1 MYRTVALRLLKEMA
15 ENKNQ
20 KQQNIMKKYIVF
32 SLLFIQYMAGQE
44 LPPIV
49 PLSPEASSLFKFME
63 VPVSLYAGTQNTTIP
78 LIEISSGGVNI
89 PITLSYSSRGVQVS
103 ETASRVG
110 IGWTLNYGG
119 MISRQIRGSADEN
132 SFGYN
137 SNPVGMP
144 IFYSNS
150 TTRLN
155 YIEDEAI
162 YQSQHDIFAQ
172 TDYYPDKFML
182 NSNFYSGEFFIDKND
197 SNIVTQKYS
206 DIKIYSHTGN
216 MGYESFSVV
225 DNCGNSYLFGGKVG
239 DSYYVNEY
247 DFIERAVNV
256 PMGHAVFFADNPN
269 SHISY
274 NTFNLREI
282 KTPNNR
288 KIEYQYEDETV
299 QIVRR
304 TGDKENSYSASYQVG
319 DPIVT
324 CTYNACQS
332 HQKVLKEIK
341 FDNGRVEFI
350 KSSEERQD
358 LDDGHALDMI
368 ELYNVKDQLVKR
380 IKFNYIYKE
389 GFEDNNVNYSL
400 QNADTRATKR
410 LFLQSIEFKDID
422 LNTDQKYVFEYD
434 DQPLP
439 SKHSNSIDLWG
450 YYNGKN
456 RGQFLRFDDY
466 GGNCSV
472 NPTKMQAGILKKI
485 TYPTG
490 GSSVFEYE
498 PNLLQNDLASAIEIS
513 NPNVIENHIITIS
526 QFDEQFFDGH
536 QYVKTFTVSNCLNN
550 RAMSIIH
557 LPIGQGFTC
566 KLFDLTNGG
575 YTTLISGVH
584 TNVPIG
590 NGTYK
595 LIFDPGDPNWDP
607 GILTEPNL
615 DVIDEDILFSN
626 SFCISISY
634 ITSEFD
640 YKNTIYGPGNRIKS
654 ITHFS
659 AEGIEEYTRKY
670 EYKTDSN
677 SLSGYLLSVS
687 NFKVHRPNSPEN
699 SGLYDHTPNFSGGLF
714 NSFSSDTFGY
724 TQVNEY
730 LIDKLNNINEKISH
744 FYSLIPDF
752 ESYYK
757 FPLHPITNHDWL
769 RGKELLTRYYKKES
783 NSFKLIREIENNY
796 LLYNSIIINYPT
808 YPITHVP
815 EDYFPYGF
823 VEMENSIETNIEHP
837 YRRRKTDFCIPYST
851 GCPLYPASN
860 FNNIVALSTTGY
872 RTSFFTGGTFD
883 LHSTK
888 TTDYID
894 DEKYVENLTTYE
906 YDYDHHYNV
915 AKTLTK
921 NSMDETKETRYF
933 YASSP
938 EMETEPNVQGLIDNN
953 IVGIPLDTQT
963 YKINDKLSE
972 QKTIYKSL
980 SNMLLPD
987 YVQTSKG
994 NSDLETRIHY
1004 TKYDELGNPIEVQT
1018 ENGMKIC
1025 YIWGYNKTQP
1035 LAKIENISYVD
1046 IPENLVTDL
1055 QNATTITETNSGAPE
1070 DVIIGYQKALRNSP
1084 ALANAM
1090 VTTYTYNLLVG
1101 VTSITDPRGYLT
1113 RYEYDTFGRLETVYD
1128 AAGNRLS
1135 NNQYHYRTQD

>member
-1 MYRTVALRLLKEMA
+1 MYRTVALRSLKEMV
-15 ENKNQ
+15 ENRNLKEI
-20 KQQNIMKKYIVF
+20 KIMKKYILF
-32 SLLFIQYMAGQE
+32 SLLFIQYMVGQE
-44 LPPIV
+44 LPKVV

-63 VPVSLYAGTQNTTIP
+63 VPVSLYAGTQSTTIP
-78 LIEISSGGVNI
+78 LLEINTGGLNI

-119 MISRQIRGSADEN
+119 MISRQIRGRADE
-132 SFGYN
+132 SS
-137 SNPVGMP
+137 SNPTSSPSYYQNV
-144 IFYSNS
+144 N
-150 TTRLN
+150 TRNTDYN
-155 YIEDEAI
+155 YQINNNL
-162 YQSQHDIFAQ
+162 Y
-172 TDYYPDKFML
+172 DYYPDKYMI
-182 NSNFYSGEFFIDKND
+182 NSNFYSGEFFIDKNE

-206 DIKIYSHTGN
+206 DIMIYSHIGN
-216 MGYESFSVV
+216 SGYEKFSVI
-225 DNCGNSYLFGGKVG
+225 DNCGNSYVFGGK
-239 DSYYVNEY
+239 DAHSYYSNEY
-247 DFIERAVNV
+247 DYIERAVNV
-256 PMGHAVFFADNPN
+256 PLGHAVFFTDNPN
-269 SHISY
+269 TDLSY
-274 NTFNLREI
+274 STFNLREI

-304 TGDKENSYSASYQVG
+304 TGDNENSYSGSYQVG

-324 CTYNACQS
+324 CTYNVCQS

-358 LDDGHALDMI
+358 LVDGHALDMI
-368 ELYNVKDQLVKR
+368 ELYNVKDQLIKR

-400 QNADTRATKR
+400 QTADTRATKR
-410 LFLQSIEFKDID
+410 LFLESIEFKD
-422 LNTDQKYVFEYD
+422 LEMNTDQKYVFEYD

-472 NPTKMQAGILKKI
+472 NPIKMQAGILKKI

-490 GSSVFEYE
+490 GSTVFEYE
-498 PNLLQNDLASAIEIS
+498 PNLLQNNLASAIKIS
-513 NPNVIENHIITIS
+513 NPNVIENHVITIS

-550 RAMSIIH
+550 NARSIIN
-557 LPIGQGFTC
+557 LPIGQSFIC
-566 KLFDLTNGG
+566 KLVDLTNGG
-575 YTTLISGVH
+575 ETILLPGIH
-584 TNVPIG
+584 TNVPIE

-595 LIFDPGDPNWDP
+595 LIFDPEDPNWDP
-607 GILTEPNL
+607 GILTEPDL

-677 SLSGYLLSVS
+677 SLSGYLISVS

-699 SGLYDHTPNFSGGLF
+699 SGLYDHTPNFAGGLF
-714 NSFSSDTFGY
+714 NSFSSETFGY

-730 LIDKLNNINEKISH
+730 LMDKLNNINEKISH

-757 FPLHPITNHDWL
+757 FPLHPITNNDWL

-796 LLYNSIIINYPT
+796 LLYNSIMINYPT

-815 EDYFPYGF
+815 EDYFPSGD
-823 VEMENSIETNIEHP
+823 VEMENALGNNITFPHV
-837 YRRRKTDFCIPYST
+837 RDRTKFCYPYST
-851 GCPLYPASN
+851 ICPLYSASN
-860 FNNIVALSTTGY
+860 FGSFEMPVIGY
-872 RTSFFTGGTFD
+872 RTSFFTGGAFD
-883 LHSTK
+883 LHTTK
-888 TTDYID
+888 TTEYFDNDTKI
-894 DEKYVENLTTYE
+894 ENLTTYE

-921 NSMDETKETRYF
+921 NSIDDTKEIRYF

-938 EMETEPNVQGLIDNN
+938 EMESEPNVQGLRDKN

-972 QKTIYKSL
+972 QKTIYKSV
-980 SNMLLPD
+980 SNILLPD
-987 YVQTSKG
+987 YIQTSKG
-994 NSDLETRIHY
+994 NADLETRIHF

-1046 IPENLVTDL
+1046 IPENLISDL
-1055 QNATTITETNSGAPE
+1055 QHATTITETNSGAPE
-1070 DVIIGYQKALRNSP
+1070 DVVIGYQKALRNSP